1 MFHWYDIVFCVIVA
15 FIVWVY
21 IRWRTVWEK
30 KEKEKLVAS
39 LRKSIEEGRKKTEE
53 SKKEMMVL
61 NINGD
66 TFYWRKDFGWFF
78 YMLSW
83 NKLML
88 TTYERR
94 KIDLEWVDRVN
105 MQVSQEQYDL
115 FYKRYV
121 HFIHSTFY
129 I

>member
-1 MFHWYDIVFCVIVA
+1 MFHWYDIVLCVIVA

-21 IRWRTVWEK
+21 IRWRTIGEK
-30 KEKEKLVAS
+30 REKLVDS
-39 LRKSIEEGRKKTEE
+39 LKKSIEERKGKTEE
-53 SKKEMMVL
+53 AKKEMMVL

-94 KIDLEWVDRVN
+94 EIDLEWVDRVN